1 MRIAVGSNNRVK
13 VEAVAAALN
22 LMKINA
28 ELVPVEVA
36 SGVPDQPVCAQTFE
50 GARNR
55 ARGSVKASG
64 SDVGIGIEGGI
75 CKYARRTL
83 AYAVVYAS
91 SVSGEENFA
100 FSAAFSLP
108 KGIVELLDAGM
119 ELGDAVDRFFG
130 TRDSKHAEGAV
141 GYLTKVISRRDL
153 YVQPVI
159 MALYPFF
166 ASDPKLTFE
175 PMD

>member
-1 MRIAVGSNNRVK
+1 MRVAVGSVNKVK
-13 VEAVAAALN
+13 VEAVAEALK
-22 LMKINA
+22 LMKVDA
-28 ELVPVEVA
+28 ELIAVEVR
-36 SGVPDQPVCAQTFE
+36 SGVPDQPVCDQTFE

-55 ARGSVKASG
+55 ARESTKISG

-75 CKYARRTL
+75 CSYATKTL

-91 SVSGEENFA
+91 SASGKENFA
-100 FSAAFSLP
+100 LSAAFSLP
-108 KGIVELLDAGM
+108 KGIVDLIGAGM

-130 TRDSKHAEGAV
+130 AKDSKHAEGAV

-166 ASDPKLTFE
+166 TDDPRIALE
-175 PMD
+175 P